1 MEKEL
6 QVLRQ
11 EVEAVKNEITALRQ
25 SMITQDIN
33 MNKRALTGKKYIQG
47 ETVFNGEGDIFV
59 TPNRK
64 LLLQKFGMY
73 GGVLSRFFEVIEV
86 KFDDTSYGVG
96 FRLGNGNAGLL
107 LCSDGKIRVKNHNGN
122 WEDTKLA

>member
-6 QVLRQ
+6 QALRQ
-11 EVEAVKNEITALRQ
+11 EIKVLKSEIAVLKQ
-25 SMITQDIN
+25 STITQDIN

-73 GGVLSRFFEVIEV
+73 GGVSSRFIEIVEV
-86 KFDDTSYGVG
+86 KFDDMSYGVG
-96 FRLGNGNAGLL
+96 
-107 LCSDGKIRVKNHNGN
+107 
-122 WEDTKLA
+122 